1 MSTIEIPTS
10 MGSSTQSNIERFANQ
25 QSTKIFTSRRDNGR
39 FSQTDTILQ
48 NMLDFNEK
56 YFNYLN
62 EIGIPLNPFKY
73 ETETEKPDYDKI
85 TKLGYDNYKSF
96 TKYTMENTDD
106 EQQKLIKSTKGEC
119 ATAYEFFLK
128 QCLPYIFIKHNKD
141 NYFNVNI
148 LKNGKYTTERGS
160 GERLIYFA
168 EGLETKY
175 QIANQ
180 EERNSKTIGSV
191 KLRDIMPN
199 VTCDVNQS
207 NPRGKK
213 TILVLQYLNDI
224 YDLTFQLFKD
234 EIVAPLTTAPKCKK
248 NQIIHLNDS
257 EQVLFKDKFYT
268 KKKQDGDKTVDEVI
282 EFTVFDLKL
291 LGKPDNN
298 LQTLITNYNESDT
311 DQMMV
316 NGKSINLDNIDK
328 AFPRGVMISAFINM
342 ESITYVPATKHLHW
356 NFKCYQIDVDR
367 RYISLTSGS
376 TGTFNFKSLC
386 QNNEPPQIF
395 NISSGD
401 SSRKEDSNHDD
412 DDDFDD
418 DN

>member
-1 MSTIEIPTS
+1 MASTIEIPTS
-10 MGSSTQSNIERFANQ
+10 MGSTTQSNIERFAN

-48 NMLDFNEK
+48 NMFEFNEK
-56 YFNYLN
+56 YFKYLN
-62 EIGIPLNPFKY
+62 EIGIPLNPIVY
-73 ETETEKPDYDKI
+73 EIEKQDFDEI
-85 TKLGYDNYKSF
+85 AKLGYGKYKSF
-96 TKYTMENTDD
+96 TKYTMENTDE

-191 KLRDIMPN
+191 KLREIMPN

-207 NPRGKK
+207 NHRGKK
-213 TILVLQYLNDI
+213 TILALQYLNDI

-234 EIVAPLTTAPKCKK
+234 EIVAPLTTAPKGKK

-268 KKKQDGDKTVDEVI
+268 KKKQDGEKTVDEVI

-328 AFPRGVMISAFINM
+328 AFPRGVMISTFINM

-367 RYISLTSGS
+367 RYISLASGS
-376 TGTFNFKSLC
+376 TGTFNFKGLC
-386 QNNEPPQIF
+386 QNNEPPQVF
-395 NISSGD
+395 NISGGD
-401 SSRKEDSNHDD
+401 SSRKEDSNHDED
-412 DDDFDD
+412 DNDFDD